1 MTPSALVDAATRLQ
15 VFLERYK
22 TGQLRDL
29 RGVLV
34 ESEKAII
41 AVLQKLQD
49 NRLSDMSR
57 KRFNALLVELAT
69 VERDILA
76 GHAVAFTNNLE
87 NLHGTVMQFEEH
99 ALGSVIRG
107 AEIVQPKAS
116 VAFARALKAPMS
128 ATGDLLKTFVDS
140 LSTNSVR
147 KTNQLLQKAYLEG
160 YTIQETVQGIRGTR
174 ARQFKDGTTA
184 LKTRQAEAIARTS
197 IQQVASDARFQL
209 WEENDDIVTGY
220 EWVST
225 LDGVTSTICRSLD
238 GRKWKVGEGPRP
250 PAHINCRSTT
260 VAVLNDGLDFLDKG
274 ATRSSSTGQV
284 AAGEDYYQWLKKQPR
299 SFVADT
305 IGPQRTKLL
314 LDGGLTATEFRDMQI
329 DKYFNPM
336 TLEEMKK
343 SHAKAFERAGIN

>member
-1 MTPSALVDAATRLQ
+1 MTPNALVDAAVRLQ

-22 TGQLRDL
+22 AGQLRDL
-29 RGVLV
+29 RGVMV
-34 ESEKAII
+34 ESEKAIL
-41 AVLQKLQD
+41 AVLQKLRD

-57 KRFNALLVELAT
+57 KRFTELLRELAQ
-69 VERDILA
+69 VEKDIMT
-76 GHAVAFTNNLE
+76 GHAVSFTKDLE
-87 NLHGTVMQFEEH
+87 NLHGSVMQFEEH

-107 AEIVQPKAS
+107 AEIVQPPAS

-128 ATGDLLKTFVDS
+128 ATGDLLGGFVDK
-140 LSTNSVR
+140 LSANSVLR
-147 KTNQLLQKAYLEG
+147 TNQFLQKAYLEG
-160 YTIQETVQGIRGTR
+160 RTIQETVQGIRGTR

-238 GRKWKVGEGPRP
+238 GRKWKIGQGPRP

-260 VAVLNDGLDFLDKG
+260 VAVLDDGLDFLDKG
-274 ATRSSSTGQV
+274 ATRSSVNGQV
-284 AAGEDYYQWLKKQPR
+284 SADQDYYAWLKKQPR
-299 SFVADT
+299 TFISNT
-305 IGPQRTKLL
+305 IGPQRMKLL
-314 LDGGLTATEFRDMQI
+314 MDGGLSADEFSRMQL
-329 DKYFNPM
+329 DKYFNPI
-336 TLEEMKK
+336 TLEEMKQQ
-343 SHAKAFERAGIN
+343 HAAAFEKAGLN